1 MISQVCP
8 ELPGFM
14 ASRGMSLAG
23 DAAPRSS
30 LPRPALQFPG
40 ADGDHVGSRES
51 RSASALLCSEG
62 AQTDLGNSQTPG
74 KYLLGD
80 AFREKNNIDTTTA
93 YVPASSHRGLPLP
106 GTGEG
111 APTLHTP
118 VMSFLASQPVLT
130 RRNFAA

>member
-8 ELPGFM
+8 ELPGVY
-14 ASRGMSLAG
+14 GLAG

-40 ADGDHVGSRES
+40 ADGDHVGSCES
-51 RSASALLCSEG
+51 RSASALLCSKG
-62 AQTDLGNSQTPG
+62 AQTELGNRWTPR

-80 AFREKNNIDTTTA
+80 AFREKKNIDTTTA
-93 YVPASSHRGLPLP
+93 YVPASIHRGLPLP
-106 GTGEG
+106 GEG

-118 VMSFLASQPVLT
+118 VMSFLALQPVLT